1 MCVLIVAGDGVAR
14 YGVADL
20 SNRRFNKILVLFNS
34 TDKDDNL
41 VLLPEY
47 VDSKIV
53 SAGITS
59 HNPKRKEISWQDTN
73 YYI

>member
-34 TDKDDNL
+34 TDKDGNL
-41 VLLPEY
+41 MLLPEY
-47 VDSKIV
+47 IDSIIV

-59 HNPKRKEISWQDTN
+59 HNSER
-73 YYI
+73 